1 MTEIKIP
8 NVSSAQ
14 KKGES
19 SFVHHQRSMIKLEWP
34 QQPKS
39 VAIFVQS
46 TLSDNYNL
54 LNGMK
59 HFLIEKMG
67 LKISEGKYT
76 DEDFIIAIG
85 TDGFNLDVSAYFQDR
100 EVPPILSLT
109 PNKKGFLS
117 FHELSGFSVFIP
129 QVIRGNC
136 WILPRCRLLVEYR
149 SLQGVERLCVL
160 NDVVVNRDPLSG
172 ALFLNCSCNGFC
184 FSQLHGDGV
193 IISTPTGSTA
203 YNKGA
208 GGALVHPL
216 LPVFMMTPICA
227 LSLSARPIIFPQT
240 AVLKISLDNS
250 NDLKKGP
257 QLAYFTLDGQ
267 KHIRFNPGDELTIS
281 VSPYNYQS
289 ILMNK
294 SIAEWPVRL
303 AGLMG
308 WNERKHQKAL
318 PSGPIKQ

>member
-1 MTEIKIP
+1 MELRIP
-8 NVSSAQ
+8 KSINP
-14 KKGES
+14 KKKDES
-19 SFVHHQRSMIKLEWP
+19 SFVHHQKSMIKLEWP
-34 QQPKS
+34 HQPTS
-39 VAIFVQS
+39 VAIFIQS
-46 TLSDNYNL
+46 TIADIDNL
-54 LNGMK
+54 LQGMK
-59 HFLIEKMG
+59 QFLVERCG
-67 LKISEGKYT
+67 LKISEDKYT

-85 TDGFNLDVSAYFQDR
+85 TDGFNLDVSYYFQDR

-109 PNKKGFLS
+109 PHKKGFIS
-117 FHELSGFSVFIP
+117 FLELASFSVFIP

-136 WILPRCRLLVEYR
+136 FILPRCRLLVEYH
-149 SLQGVERLCVL
+149 SLQGIERICVL

-172 ALFLNCSCNGFC
+172 ALLLNCSCNDFC

-216 LPVFMMTPICA
+216 LPIFMMTPICA

-250 NDLKKGP
+250 KDLKKGP
-257 QLAYFTLDGQ
+257 QLAYLTVDGQ
-267 KHIRFNPGDELTIS
+267 KHIRFSPGEELIIS
-281 VSPYNYQS
+281 VSPYPYQS

-294 SIAEWPVRL
+294 SIADWPVRL

-318 PSGPIKQ
+318 PPDPVKK